1 MRYDKAGYYGRHL
14 DDVEED
20 IFDVLAAPRASR
32 RRLSFICYLTDEAW
46 QESDGGILR
55 AYDQREGLHEDHL
68 PTRYAAAVLRS
79 MLYPLA
85 PHTSPLTPRPA
96 ASC

>member
-68 PTRYAAAVLRS
+68 PTRCAVAVLRS